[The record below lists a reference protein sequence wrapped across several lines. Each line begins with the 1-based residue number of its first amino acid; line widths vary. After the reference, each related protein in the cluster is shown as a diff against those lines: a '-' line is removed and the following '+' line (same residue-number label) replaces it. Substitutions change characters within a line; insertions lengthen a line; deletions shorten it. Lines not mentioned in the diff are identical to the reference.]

1 MTDLVEHAPARAKSS
16 FINDPKV
23 RSIGLQIIAL
33 IVVVVLGWM
42 FADNARENLAAQK
55 IATGFGFLDN
65 TAGFGINQTLI
76 PYSETSTYGRAFVV
90 GLLNTILVAVV
101 GIILATVIG
110 FLVGIGRLSKNFVVR
125 LISTIY
131 VEVLRNLPP
140 LFQILFWYLAV
151 LSAMPNPRQSIN
163 LLDEVFI
170 SNRGIIIPRP
180 LFGEGTGL
188 VLWAMGLALICA
200 ILFGHWAAARQ
211 EETGRRLPVLWVNLS
226 LLIGLPM
233 IAMIITGFPITFERP
248 ELKGFNFV
256 GGIRVIPEFVALTV
270 ALATYTAAFIAENV
284 RSGIQAV
291 SHGQT
296 EAAHSLGLRNGQ
308 TLRLVIIPQAMRVII
323 PPLTSQYLNLTK
335 NSSLAVGIGY
345 PDLVAVFAG
354 TTLNQTG
361 QAIEIIAITM
371 GVYLVLSIITSVIM
385 NSYNKRV
392 ALVER

>member
-1 MTDLVEHAPARAKSS
+1 MTDLAGPAGGHEKTS

-23 RSIGLQIIAL
+23 RSIGLQLVAL
-33 IVVVVLGWM
+33 IVVIFLGWS
-42 FADNARENLAAQK
+42 FAENARDNLAAQK

-76 PYSETSTYGRAFVV
+76 PYSETSTYGRAFIV

-101 GIILATVIG
+101 GIFLATIIG
-110 FLVGIGRLSKNFVVR
+110 FLVGIGRLSKNFMVR
-125 LISTIY
+125 TISTVY

-151 LSAMPNPRQSIN
+151 LSAMPGPRNSISVFG
-163 LLDEVFI
+163 EIFI

-180 LFGEGTGL
+180 LFGEGAGI
-188 VLWAMGLALICA
+188 VVWAIGLAILGV
-200 ILFGHWAAARQ
+200 ILFRHWAASLQ
-211 EETGRRLPVLWVNLS
+211 EETGRRLPVLWVS
-226 LLIGLPM
+226 LGVLVGLPLAAM
-233 IAMIITGFPITFERP
+233 IATGFPISFEVP

-256 GGIRVIPEFVALTV
+256 GGVRVIPEFVALTL

-284 RSGIQAV
+284 RAGIQSV

-296 EAAHSLGLRNGQ
+296 EAAHSLGLRHGQ
-308 TLRLVIIPQAMRVII
+308 TLRLVVIPQAMRVII

-354 TTLNQTG
+354 TSLNQTG

-371 GVYLVLSIITSVIM
+371 GVYLLLSIITAIIM
-385 NSYNKRV
+385 NAYNKRV